1 MGGGS
6 GVGLR
11 VCELSC
17 SLGGSRLAWPPPPPL
32 GGAEGSTM
40 VKDLMSQQA
49 TLGAALLCVFM
60 RLMQRFS
67 WRVGSSMKVVF

>member
-11 VCELSC
+11 VCELSFLL
-17 SLGGSRLAWPPPPPL
+17 LGRVAPGLATSPPL

-60 RLMQRFS
+60 RLTLLRM
-67 WRVGSSMKVVF
+67 

>member
-1 MGGGS
+1 MTTHPDGS
-6 GVGLR
+6 KGEGKRWVGAR
-11 VCELSC
+11 VWGCGFASFLAPWAGRAW
-17 SLGGSRLAWPPPPPL
+17 LGHLPPL

-60 RLMQRFS
+60 RLM
-67 WRVGSSMKVVF
+67 